1 MGKKTRKEIKK
12 LTEAVEDL
20 REQNEELSRQLTEA
34 LQSQTEEIRALA
46 RTLESRPDTPDGEV
60 PDASEEEDEPEATEA
75 AGRRAEELGIDLSEI
90 KGTGAGGRIL
100 VRDVEEA
107 AGTED

>member
-20 REQNEELSRQLTEA
+20 REQNEELSRRLAEA
-34 LQSQTEEIRALA
+34 LENQTEEIRALA
-46 RTLESRPDTPDGEV
+46 RTLESRADTPYGEV
-60 PDASEEEDEPEATEA
+60 PDASGEEDESEATEA
-75 AGRRAEELGIDLSEI
+75 AQRRAEELGIDLSEI